1 MGHRY
6 ADWSRSTY
14 VKIPGLD
21 GVSGNYNEPAN
32 VSTSSFSGYPT
43 NCCDNMVDSN
53 IRTYF
58 TSVNREIININIA
71 VGTLKAPLMVLTS
84 LADQLAKR
92 NVE

>member
-1 MGHRY
+1 
-6 ADWSRSTY
+6 
-14 VKIPGLD
+14 
-21 GVSGNYNEPAN
+21 
-32 VSTSSFSGYPT
+32 
-43 NCCDNMVDSN
+43 MVDSN